1 MVVYLYCV
9 IRGQTGYVVDDQEK
23 AVTNEG
29 QMADRLCRSII
40 FMAGGNA
47 GKTGRLLYFTDE
59 ALFLRAVF
67 PGTPVFPRVPV
78 IYRQTVVGSCS
89 FETVSVFIIL
99 IRINAWVGDQRKAVR
114 GKIKASRVHVSVEIL
129 HGRAAACHEA

>member
-23 AVTNEG
+23 AITNEG

-47 GKTGRLLYFTDE
+47 GKTGCLLYFTDE
-59 ALFLRAVF
+59 ALSLRAVF

-89 FETVSVFIIL
+89 FETISVFIIL
-99 IRINAWVGDQRKAVR
+99 IRIMPGSEIRGRPYAVKSKPP
-114 GKIKASRVHVSVEIL
+114 GSM
-129 HGRAAACHEA
+129 